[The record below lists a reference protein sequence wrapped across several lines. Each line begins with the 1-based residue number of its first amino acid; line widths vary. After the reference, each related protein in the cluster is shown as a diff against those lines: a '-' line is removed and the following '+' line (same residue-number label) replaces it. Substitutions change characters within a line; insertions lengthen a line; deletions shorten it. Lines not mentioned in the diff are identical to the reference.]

1 MVQVTS
7 TFPAL
12 PADHPDAQRWLDA
25 ISAGRSEADA
35 GLIRRAWALAER
47 AHAGQTRASGEP
59 YVTHARAVASILA
72 ELRLDAESIAA
83 AILHDVA
90 EDTATT
96 LDDIR
101 TQSGPGVAA
110 LVDGVTKLDVL
121 PEVHRETAATRAG
134 LLPELVLSVIEVES
148 NFNPFAIS
156 SVGAR
161 GLMQVM
167 PFWMKEIGRPGDS
180 LFRVQTNLRYGCTIL
195 KYYLQRER
203 GNLNLAL
210 RRYHG
215 SLRDSSYPLRVNQ
228 ALKQRWHPQ

>member
-1 MVQVTS
+1 MHRTTLGYFAAVLLLLS
-7 TFPAL
+7 P
-12 PADHPDAQRWLDA
+12 
-25 ISAGRSEADA
+25 AGRAAAPAPPVD
-35 GLIRRAWALAER
+35 
-47 AHAGQTRASGEP
+47 P
-59 YVTHARAVASILA
+59 
-72 ELRLDAESIAA
+72 ELRALLRLAVGETDSFRDRFDAEVWLTDMSRRLAPRIPDQRLRVE
-83 AILHDVA
+83 ILRH
-90 EDTATT
+90 
-96 LDDIR
+96 
-101 TQSGPGVAA
+101 
-110 LVDGVTKLDVL
+110 
-121 PEVHRETAATRAG
+121 VHQEATRAG

-215 SLRDSSYPLRVNQ
+215 SLRDSSYPLKVNQ